1 MRSTEMYIKIVCF
14 VFLYN
19 TGLRKYATGELIPSQ
34 NPLDKPFAELPC
46 LTIGGICAG
55 EYNCPKNSRVPIKG
69 LCPLQQKEG
78 IECCKH
84 ENPILRCRSRGGNC
98 ESIEDIQCPQFFTVK
113 EATDCGRHEAKRT
126 RMQPCPPYYITHNPV
141 FPSDN
146 SRIPC
151 TLYVFTCP
159 EFAFSKYRLKTAKE
173 LATGK

>member
-19 TGLRKYATGELIPSQ
+19 TGLGKYATGELIPSH

-78 IECCKH
+78 IECCKP

-98 ESIEDIQCPQFFTVK
+98 ESIEDIQCPQFLTVK
-113 EATDCGRHEAKRT
+113 EATDCGRNEYVIHIKEVVMLDFLDRIHSAKDIVVDILN
-126 RMQPCPPYYITHNPV
+126 YIT
-141 FPSDN
+141 D
-146 SRIPC
+146 I
-151 TLYVFTCP
+151 
-159 EFAFSKYRLKTAKE
+159 ELKNRTA
-173 LATGK
+173 